1 MKMFVWKSV
10 LWGADDN
17 CLAVAL
23 AETEDEAR
31 EVLFQTAEAAGWAR
45 WVRDKRKLRSDL
57 EKPADEVYDELSG
70 FLYDGG
76 E

>member
-10 LWGADDN
+10 LFGADDN

-31 EVLFQTAEAAGWAR
+31 GVLFRTAEVEKWAT
-45 WVRDKRKLRSDL
+45 WVKAKRKLAEDL
-57 EKPADEVYDELSG
+57 KKPADRVYGELSG